1 MSNFIEY
8 AVNVRAIFATKGK
21 STHNVSNMLDDSK
34 RYFDVQHTLYVQRLQ
49 AFIQNLIN
57 EKQRQKSSVDDWR
70 PRLSSEAPA

>member
-1 MSNFIEY
+1 MNNFIEY
-8 AVNVRAIFATKGK
+8 AVNVRAAFATKGK
-21 STHNVSNMLDDSK
+21 AKHNVSNTLDDSK